1 MSRRPGAADRSTDT
15 ASNEAQLAPL
25 IERLQL
31 QPLQLEYL
39 RRRWLE
45 QLDWNDDKSTKLQG
59 RYRVLRLTTIVGGV
73 LVPALVGLNVTGP
86 VSEGIRWT
94 VFALGLVVALAAAIE
109 GFYRYGDRWSHY
121 RRATELMKSEGWQ
134 FLQLSGQYGAYQSH
148 ADAFPRFVSQVEA
161 LIQEDVDAYFTTV
174 VAEQPQR
181 PEPAQPQA
189 EEAPTK
195 VR

>member
-1 MSRRPGAADRSTDT
+1 MSRRAGAADRSTDT
-15 ASNEAQLAPL
+15 KSNEARLSPL
-25 IERLQL
+25 IDQLEL

-45 QLDWNDDKSTKLQG
+45 QLEWNDDRSTRLQG
-59 RYRVLRLTTIVGGV
+59 RYRALRLTTIVGGV
-73 LVPALVGLNVTGP
+73 LVPALIGLNVSGP

-94 VFALGLVVALAAAIE
+94 VFAIGLVVALAAAIE
-109 GFYRYGDRWSHY
+109 GFYRFGDRWSHY
-121 RRATELMKSEGWQ
+121 RRATELMTSEGWQ
-134 FLQLSGQYGAYQSH
+134 FLQLSGQYSAYSTH
-148 ADAFPRFVSQVEA
+148 ADAFPRFVSQIEA

-181 PEPAQPQA
+181 PEPTQPEPQ
-189 EEAPTK
+189 EEPTQ